1 VRDSLG
7 QLMAAEPSRAR
18 IGTLAI
24 HVDGEW
30 DMEDLRNVSQG
41 LAETY
46 GLFYP
51 LVAQDE
57 VVRERLQS
65 SLQDTF
71 WSGNTESRRIGERL
85 YRQVPFAENLKLKS
99 FYYSS
104 PGTMTVVGVLS
115 VLFLMAKV
123 TNAWIKAADGFLDLW
138 KKIDKFFEHRK
149 HLQRPERKFE
159 LDNEMATD
167 SDAAR
172 SLVFDVGVPLG
183 FNREA
188 CEALIS
194 VHGNPIS
201 ALKYLVAVAKEGRK
215 LATLQNEGK
224 LSLPVPPDPNV
235 QIELSSGARI
245 RRSGGLVVT
254 KKPRKP

>member
-1 VRDSLG
+1 
-7 QLMAAEPSRAR
+7 MAAEPTRSR

-24 HVDGEW
+24 QVDGEW
-30 DMEDLRNVSQG
+30 DMEDLSNLSQS
-41 LAETY
+41 LAETH

-71 WSGNTESRRIGERL
+71 WSGNTDSRRIGERL
-85 YRQVPFAENLKLKS
+85 YKQVPLTENLKLKS

-104 PGTMTVVGVLS
+104 PGAMTVMGVLG

-123 TNAWIKAADGFLDLW
+123 TNAWIKAGDGFLDLW
-138 KKIDKFFEHRK
+138 KKVEKFFENRR
-149 HLQRPERKFE
+149 HLRRPERKFE
-159 LDNEMATD
+159 LDDEMAAD

-172 SLVFDVGVPLG
+172 SLVFDVGVQLG
-183 FNREA
+183 FNHDA
-188 CEALIS
+188 CEALIT
-194 VHGNPIS
+194 VLGNPIS
-201 ALKYLVAVAKEGRK
+201 ALKFLVAVAKEGRK
-215 LATLQNEGK
+215 LSALQNDGK
-224 LSLPVPPDPNV
+224 LSLPVPSDPIV

-245 RRSGGLVVT
+245 RRNGGPVVT
-254 KKPRKP
+254 KKPRRP